1 VTRIIA
7 LAAALAAVTALAVGV
22 TAAGAADAP
31 SLADDVAA
39 RLGVS
44 PDKLRDAFN
53 AALTARIDAAVAAG
67 KITPAQG
74 AKLKERIANA
84 QGLGLGIRKAFADRH
99 KAFVGRIA
107 AHGKGFGAAAD
118 YLGMTR
124 EALRA
129 EIAEGQSLAQIASA
143 KGKSVDG
150 LEAAMLAPAKEA
162 LAKAV
167 ANGKLTKQRADEIL
181 DRLADRIERL
191 VQRVPREKN
200 A

>member
-7 LAAALAAVTALAVGV
+7 LAASLAAVAALAVGV
-22 TAAGAADAP
+22 TAAGAADKP

-44 PDKLRDAFN
+44 PDKLRDAFK
-53 AALTARIDAAVAAG
+53 AVLTARIDAAVSAG
-67 KITPAQG
+67 RLTPEQG

-84 QGLGLGIRKAFADRH
+84 NGLGVGIRKAFAERH
-99 KAFVGRIA
+99 KALVGRIA
-107 AHGKGFGAAAD
+107 ARGKGLGAATQ

-129 EIAEGQSLAQIASA
+129 ELAKGQSLAQIAKA
-143 KGKSVDG
+143 KAKSVDG
-150 LEAAMLAPAKEA
+150 LEAAMLAPVKAA

-167 ANGKLTKQRADEIL
+167 GNGRLTQQRVDEIL
-181 DRLADRIERL
+181 ARLADGIEKRA
-191 VQRVPREKN
+191 QRVPQKK